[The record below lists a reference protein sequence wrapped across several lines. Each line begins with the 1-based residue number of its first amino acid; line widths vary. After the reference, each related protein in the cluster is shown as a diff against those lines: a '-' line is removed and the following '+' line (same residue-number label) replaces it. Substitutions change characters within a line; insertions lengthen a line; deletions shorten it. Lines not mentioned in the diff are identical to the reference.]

1 MYLKA
6 KYDVPIL
13 AIEELVEVF
22 TFLKN

>member
-22 TFLKN
+22 TFSKN